1 MPSPA
6 YGPAVAART
15 RAAEFVR
22 THPELLASYVA
33 AGGLESDLSAIV
45 AAGRD
50 AEAAN
55 LAQSG
60 RQADGKAATLEVTR
74 RFAELQREYKRVMAV
89 VQAVL
94 GDLGRAGA
102 DAALLSALEQVL
114 MDETA
119 VTVTLS
125 ERDSKRVREVKRTE
139 SQEAIRAEILKDA
152 EALLASTGA
161 HEALAHRKVT
171 VERLTALRDGARDL
185 SGQLATRVAKKAER
199 KSATSAEAEAV
210 ERQRALWTA
219 TQRLLKQVDDPRV
232 DALLRST
239 RG

>member
-1 MPSPA
+1 MPSLA

-33 AGGLESDLSAIV
+33 AGGLESDLIDIV

-102 DAALLSALEQVL
+102 DGVLLSGLEQVL
-114 MDETA
+114 VDETA

-125 ERDSKRVREVKRTE
+125 ERDTKRVREVKRTQA
-139 SQEAIRAEILKDA
+139 QEAIRAEIHKDA
-152 EALLASTGA
+152 EALLALTGA

-171 VERLTALRDGARDL
+171 AERLTALRDGAQAL
-185 SGQLATRVAKKAER
+185 SGQLASRVAKKAER
-199 KSATSAEAEAV
+199 KSATAAETEAV
-210 ERQRALWTA
+210 ERQQALWAA
-219 TQRLLKQVDDPRV
+219 TRRLLKQVDDPRV